1 MIEAREWYDKQNVDR
16 TLKALRRNGFEALY
30 ASDKREAVSVVLEM
44 VPVDALVGLGGS
56 VTLRELGIPEA
67 LKARGHRVADH
78 WEAREKG
85 TLTGEILEI
94 RRQQLN
100 SDIFIITS
108 TNALTEKGELVNIDG
123 GGQRVAAMIF
133 GPRKVIIVAGV
144 NKVARDLEDGI
155 HRVRN
160 VAAPMNA
167 KRLNL
172 RTPCAVTGV
181 CSDCESEYRICNV
194 TTILHRRPRNTD
206 ITVVLVGERL
216 GY

>member
-1 MIEAREWYDKQNVDR
+1 MIEAREWYDEQMVDR

-30 ASDKREAVSVVLEM
+30 ASDKREAASVVLEM

-56 VTLRELGIPEA
+56 VTLREIGIPEA

-85 TLTGEILEI
+85 ALAGEILEI

-100 SDIFIITS
+100 SDVFITS
-108 TNALTEKGELVNIDG
+108 TNALTETGELVNIDG

-133 GPRKVIIVAGV
+133 GPRKVVVVAGA
-144 NKVARDLEDGI
+144 NKIARDLEEGL
-155 HRVRN
+155 HRARN
-160 VAAPMNA
+160 VAVPMNA

-172 RTPCAVTGV
+172 RTPCAVTGA
-181 CSDCESEYRICNV
+181 CSDCESEDRICNV
-194 TTILHRRPRNTD
+194 TTILHRKPRNTD

>member
-1 MIEAREWYDKQNVDR
+1 MIEARDWYDKLMVDR

-30 ASDKREAVSVVLEM
+30 ASDKKEAVSMVLEM

-67 LKARGHRVADH
+67 LLARGHRVADH

-85 TLTGEILEI
+85 VLAGEILEI

-100 SDIFIITS
+100 SDVFITS
-108 TNALTEKGELVNIDG
+108 TNALTEAGELVNIDG

-133 GPRKVIIVAGV
+133 GPRKVLVVAGA
-144 NKVARDLEDGI
+144 NKIARDLEEGL
-155 HRVRN
+155 HRARN

-172 RTPCAVTGV
+172 KTPCALTGA
-181 CSDCESEYRICNV
+181 CSDCESEDRICNV
-194 TTILHRRPRNTD
+194 TTMLHRRPRNAD